1 MTFKYYKTVPLI
13 TTILILSGLV
23 ELCVGNLIN
32 PCLANYLPVGN
43 HFRVPTTVSI
53 LGLLFFIYNQYLW
66 KIPVFKLL
74 MSVPDISGRYE
85 GKVKYEWEG
94 IKNEKKCFIE
104 VVQTASKIKV
114 QTYFSDGV
122 SENTCSKSLVEDIKQ
137 EEDGFFDI
145 YLFYLNS
152 GTKQNG
158 GLDCHEGANK
168 LRFIPRGKTVNN
180 QLIGH
185 YFTNRQVQTRGEI
198 EAIQI
203 SKKLN
208 GKF

>member
-1 MTFKYYKTVPLI
+1 MTFKYYKTIPLI
-13 TTILILSGLV
+13 ATILILSALV
-23 ELCVGNLIN
+23 EMCVGNWIN
-32 PCLANYLPVGN
+32 PFLAKHLAMGN

-53 LGLLFFIYNQYLW
+53 LGMLFFIYNQYLW
-66 KIPVFKLL
+66 KFPVFKLL
-74 MSVPDISGRYE
+74 MAVPDISGRYE
-85 GKVKYEWEG
+85 GKVKYEWDG
-94 IKNEKKCFIE
+94 VNNEKKCFIE
-104 VVQTASKIKV
+104 VIQTASKIKV
-114 QTYFSDGV
+114 HTYFSDGV
-122 SENTCSKSLVEDIKQ
+122 NENTSSKSLVEDIRQ

-152 GTKQNG
+152 GTKQSG

-168 LRFIPRGKTVNN
+168 LRFIPGSKTIKS

-198 EAIQI
+198 EAIII
-203 SKKLN
+203 SEKLQ

>member
-1 MTFKYYKTVPLI
+1 MTFKYYKTIPLI
-13 TTILILSGLV
+13 ASILILSGLV
-23 ELCVGNLIN
+23 ELCVGNWIN
-32 PCLANYLPVGN
+32 PFLAKYLPMGN

-53 LGLLFFIYNQYLW
+53 LGVLFYIYNQYLW

-74 MSVPDISGRYE
+74 MSVPNMSGRYE
-85 GKVKYEWEG
+85 GKVKYEWDG
-94 IKNEKKCFIE
+94 LNNEKNCFIE

-122 SENTCSKSLVEDIKQ
+122 NENTSSKSLVEDIKH

-152 GTKQNG
+152 GTKKNG
-158 GLDCHEGANK
+158 ELDCHEGANK
-168 LRFIPRGKTVNN
+168 LRFIPGRKTIKN

-185 YFTNRQVQTRGEI
+185 YFTNRQIQTRGEV
-198 EAIQI
+198 EAIFI
-203 SKKLN
+203 SKKIK
-208 GKF
+208 GMF